1 VRKQALKPFHFP
13 TAVLAALGAAAL
25 FGASTPLAKQFVGE
39 MSALLLAG
47 LLYLGS
53 GVGLL
58 ALRLLR
64 DRGWRKPALTRF
76 EWPWLLAAIA
86 CGGVLGPALLM
97 LGLARMTAA
106 SASLLLNL
114 EGVLT
119 ALLAWVVFKENAN
132 RRVMLGM
139 ALIVAGGLVL
149 SWPGAGASVGGGGL
163 GAALIVA
170 ACLCWA
176 LDNNLTRQVSN
187 SDALFIACLKG
198 LIAAAVNIGLAR
210 VMGQSLPAWSV
221 AGPVLL
227 IGFLGYGVSL
237 TLFVVALRGLGAAR
251 TGAYFG
257 AAPFMG
263 AAIAIGV
270 FHEST
275 SPLFWLAGLFMAFGI
290 WLHLTERHAH
300 AHGHGAMQHGHPHT
314 HDLHHQHPH
323 SEPGNG
329 QGPHDHVHE
338 HAPLTHS
345 HPHFPDT
352 HHRHGH
358 LK

>member
-1 VRKQALKPFHFP
+1 MTLNTRHTP

-39 MSALLLAG
+39 LSALLLAG

-58 ALRLLR
+58 GLRLMR
-64 DRGWRKPALTRF
+64 DRGWRKPELTRV
-76 EWPWLLAAIA
+76 EWPWLLGAIA
-86 CGGVLGPALLM
+86 CGGIVGPTLLM
-97 LGLARMTAA
+97 LGLARVSAA
-106 SASLLLNL
+106 SASLLLNF

-119 ALLAWVVFKENAN
+119 ALLAWVVFKENAD

-139 ALIVAGGLVL
+139 ALIVAGGLML
-149 SWPGAGASVGGGGL
+149 SWPGTPQSTLDGWQ
-163 GAALIVA
+163 GAALIVG

-198 LIAAAVNIGLAR
+198 LIAAAVNIGLALLL
-210 VMGQSLPAWSV
+210 GQSVPPWTV

-227 IGFLGYGVSL
+227 IGFLGYGLSL

-263 AAIAIGV
+263 AAIAVGL

-275 SPLFWLAGLFMAFGI
+275 SPWFWGAGLFMAVGL
-290 WLHLTERHAH
+290 WLHLTERHE
-300 AHGHGAMQHGHPHT
+300 HPHW
-314 HDLHHQHPH
+314 H
-323 SEPGNG
+323 GNL
-329 QGPHDHVHE
+329 Q
-338 HAPLTHS
+338 HS
-345 HPHFPDT
+345 HPHYPDMD
-352 HHRHGH
+352 HRHDH
-358 LK
+358 P

>member
-1 VRKQALKPFHFP
+1 MKIFNAP

-25 FGASTPLAKQFVGE
+25 FGASTPFAKQFVGD

-53 GVGLL
+53 GVGLTG
-58 ALRLLR
+58 LRILR
-64 DRGWRKPALTRF
+64 DRGWRDPGLTRS

-86 CGGVLGPALLM
+86 FGGVAGPTLLM
-97 LGLARMTAA
+97 LGLASMSAA

-119 ALLAWVVFKENAN
+119 AVLAWVVFKENAD

-139 ALIVAGGLVL
+139 LLIVLGGLVL
-149 SWPGAGASVGGGGL
+149 SWPGAQSSVGTSWL
-163 GAALIVA
+163 GAALIVG

-176 LDNNLTRQVSN
+176 LDNNLTRHVSN
-187 SDALFIACLKG
+187 SDALFIAGTKG
-198 LIAAAVNIGLAR
+198 LVAATVNIGLA
-210 VMGQSLPAWSV
+210 VMMGQSLPPWSV
-221 AGPVLL
+221 VGLVLL

-237 TLFVVALRGLGAAR
+237 ALFVVALRGLGAAR

-275 SPLFWLAGLFMAFGI
+275 SPLFWGAGLLMALGI
-290 WLHLTERHAH
+290 WLHLTERHEH
-300 AHGHGAMQHGHPHT
+300 LHWHGTLQ
-314 HDLHHQHPH
+314 
-323 SEPGNG
+323 
-329 QGPHDHVHE
+329 
-338 HAPLTHS
+338 HS
-345 HPHFPDT
+345 HRHFPDI
-352 HHRHGH
+352 HHRHDH
-358 LK
+358 P

>member
-1 VRKQALKPFHFP
+1 MKPPHVP

-25 FGASTPLAKQFVGE
+25 FGASTPFAKQFVGD

-53 GVGLL
+53 GVGLMV
-58 ALRLLR
+58 LRIMR
-64 DRGWRKPALTRF
+64 DRGWCNQGLARG

-86 CGGVLGPALLM
+86 CGGVAGPTLLM

-119 ALLAWVVFKENAN
+119 ALLALVVFMENTN
-132 RRVMLGM
+132 RRVVLGM
-139 ALIVAGGLVL
+139 AMIVAGWLVL
-149 SWPGAGASVGGGGL
+149 SWPGSPTSGGHDGL
-163 GAALIVA
+163 GATLIVG

-187 SDALFIACLKG
+187 SDALFIAGLKG
-198 LIAAAVNIGLAR
+198 LAAAVVNIGLAFA
-210 VMGQSLPAWSV
+210 MAQSLPPWRLT
-221 AGPVLL
+221 GPILL

-237 TLFVVALRGLGAAR
+237 TLFVVALRHLGAAR

-257 AAPFMG
+257 AAPFVG

-270 FHEST
+270 LHEST
-275 SPLFWLAGLFMAFGI
+275 SPLFWGAGLLMALGI
-290 WLHLTERHAH
+290 WLHLTERHE
-300 AHGHGAMQHGHPHT
+300 HPHWHGT
-314 HDLHHQHPH
+314 VQ
-323 SEPGNG
+323 
-329 QGPHDHVHE
+329 
-338 HAPLTHS
+338 HS
-345 HPHFPDT
+345 HQHFPDI
-352 HHRHGH
+352 HHRHDH
-358 LK
+358 P

>member
-1 VRKQALKPFHFP
+1 
-13 TAVLAALGAAAL
+13 
-25 FGASTPLAKQFVGE
+25 
-39 MSALLLAG
+39 
-47 LLYLGS
+47 
-53 GVGLL
+53 
-58 ALRLLR
+58 
-64 DRGWRKPALTRF
+64 
-76 EWPWLLAAIA
+76 
-86 CGGVLGPALLM
+86 
-97 LGLARMTAA
+97 
-106 SASLLLNL
+106 
-114 EGVLT
+114 
-119 ALLAWVVFKENAN
+119 
-132 RRVMLGM
+132 
-139 ALIVAGGLVL
+139 
-149 SWPGAGASVGGGGL
+149 
-163 GAALIVA
+163 
-170 ACLCWA
+170 
-176 LDNNLTRQVSN
+176 
-187 SDALFIACLKG
+187 
-198 LIAAAVNIGLAR
+198 
-210 VMGQSLPAWSV
+210 
-221 AGPVLL
+221 L

-314 HDLHHQHPH
+314 HALHHQHPH
-323 SEPGNG
+323 TEPWNG

>member
-1 VRKQALKPFHFP
+1 MKKPKIP

-25 FGASTPLAKQFVGE
+25 FGASTPLAKQFVGD

-53 GVGLL
+53 GVGLIG
-58 ALRLLR
+58 LRLMR
-64 DRGWRKPALTRF
+64 DRGWRNPELAGG
-76 EWPWLLAAIA
+76 EWPWLLSAIA
-86 CGGVLGPALLM
+86 CGGVVGPTLLM
-97 LGLARMTAA
+97 LGLARSSAA

-119 ALLAWVVFKENAN
+119 AVLAWVVFKENAN

-139 ALIVAGGLVL
+139 ALIVAGGLAL
-149 SWPGAGASVGGGGL
+149 SWPGAPTSSDADWQS
-163 GAALIVA
+163 AALIVG

-187 SDALFIACLKG
+187 SDALFIAGLKG
-198 LIAAAVNIGLAR
+198 LTAAAANIGLAF
-210 VMGQSLPAWSV
+210 VMGQSLPPWSV
-221 AGPVLL
+221 TSPVLL

-237 TLFVVALRGLGAAR
+237 ALFVVALRDLGAAR

-275 SPLFWLAGLFMAFGI
+275 SPLFWVAGLLMALGI
-290 WLHLTERHAH
+290 WLHLTERHEH
-300 AHGHGAMQHGHPHT
+300 THRHGAIQHGHRHT
-314 HDLHHQHPH
+314 HDAHHQHPH
-323 SEPGNG
+323 ADTWNE
-329 QGPHDHVHE
+329 QEPHDHVHT
-338 HAPLTHS
+338 HAPLAHS
-345 HPHFPDT
+345 HRHFPDI
-352 HHRHGH
+352 HHRHDH
-358 LK
+358 P